1 MEHLYPRC
9 GKQIVSPISKSLL
22 LKSWQI
28 LRSILSITIIQHLY
42 IVLVTLH
49 ETTRRRRKEGGNTHI
64 RSDQH
69 LTFTHFMLVPR
80 SILFQSHF
88 NHNGRPMGHKRECRT
103 EGMNKQKRW
112 GVNKQRPS
120 CNSQAPFFSKPHLTC
135 TPSVAV
141 VDWQLMSAPY
151 TSCAT
156 GSTQDGFPRHSCP
169 FHSPGQYQ
177 SRLKSRKSYLW
188 VWVWFSGFKS
198 HYRW

>member
-1 MEHLYPRC
+1 MGSFLLFFFFIHHLQTPWVGNGLIQLTLELIYYVYFGVQNIIYTRRTSFAVLKLQHQSHLQYPPRLLLSSFFLELMEHLYPRC
-9 GKQIVSPISKSLL
+9 RKQIVSPISKILL
-22 LKSWQI
+22 LKSWHI

-103 EGMNKQKRW
+103 EGMNKQKR
-112 GVNKQRPS
+112 
-120 CNSQAPFFSKPHLTC
+120 
-135 TPSVAV
+135 
-141 VDWQLMSAPY
+141 
-151 TSCAT
+151 
-156 GSTQDGFPRHSCP
+156 
-169 FHSPGQYQ
+169 
-177 SRLKSRKSYLW
+177 
-188 VWVWFSGFKS
+188 
-198 HYRW
+198 